1 MSDSIPSELGDR
13 LVEPSRIEPQT
24 DKTQPDAGTKLFVTF
39 FFLIVPPL
47 GVVILA
53 TVCWKLYRA
62 FMAT

>member
-1 MSDSIPSELGDR
+1 MSEAPNQTPDDR

-24 DKTQPDAGTKLFVTF
+24 DRTQPDVGTKLFVTF